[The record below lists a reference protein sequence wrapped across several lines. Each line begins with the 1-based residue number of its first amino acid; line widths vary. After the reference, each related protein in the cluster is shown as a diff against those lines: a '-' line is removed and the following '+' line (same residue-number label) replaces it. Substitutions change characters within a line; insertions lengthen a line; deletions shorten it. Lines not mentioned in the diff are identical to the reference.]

1 LINNKEKLMAD
12 NYTPP
17 EASLQMASENN
28 SGQGK
33 VDDLPEGIKGF
44 SWGAFLLSWIWAI
57 GNSTWIGLLA
67 LVPYVGF
74 IVSIYLGFKGREMA
88 WQNKRW
94 DSVEHFQRV
103 QKQWSFWGV
112 LIIGGIFLLGIVA
125 AIAIPAYQANV

>member
-1 LINNKEKLMAD
+1 MAD

-17 EASLQMASENN
+17 EASLEMASENN

-112 LIIGGIFLLGIVA
+112 LIIGGMFLLGIVA

>member
-1 LINNKEKLMAD
+1 MAD

-17 EASLQMASENN
+17 EESLQMASENN

>member
-1 LINNKEKLMAD
+1 MAD

-17 EASLQMASENN
+17 EASLEMASENN

-67 LVPYVGF
+67 LVPYVGLLCRF
-74 IVSIYLGFKGREMA
+74 IWVLKAEKWHGKINVGIALSIFNEYKNNG
-88 WQNKRW
+88 
-94 DSVEHFQRV
+94 HF
-103 QKQWSFWGV
+103 G
-112 LIIGGIFLLGIVA
+112 A
-125 AIAIPAYQANV
+125 C

>member
-1 LINNKEKLMAD
+1 
-12 NYTPP
+12 
-17 EASLQMASENN
+17 
-28 SGQGK
+28 
-33 VDDLPEGIKGF
+33 
-44 SWGAFLLSWIWAI
+44 
-57 GNSTWIGLLA
+57 
-67 LVPYVGF
+67 
-74 IVSIYLGFKGREMA
+74 MA

>member
-1 LINNKEKLMAD
+1 MAD

-74 IVSIYLGFKGREMA
+74 IVSVYLGFKGREMA

-112 LIIGGIFLLGIVA
+112 LIIGGMFLLGIAA

>member
-1 LINNKEKLMAD
+1 MAD

-17 EASLQMASENN
+17 EASLEMVSENN

-33 VDDLPEGIKGF
+33 VDNLPEGIKGF

-94 DSVEHFQRV
+94 ASVEHFQRV

-112 LIIGGIFLLGIVA
+112 LIIGGIFLLGILS
-125 AIAIPAYQANV
+125 AILIPAIQANA

>member
-1 LINNKEKLMAD
+1 MAD

-125 AIAIPAYQANV
+125 AIATPAYQANV

>member
-1 LINNKEKLMAD
+1 MAD

-17 EASLQMASENN
+17 EASLEMVSENN

-33 VDDLPEGIKGF
+33 VDNLPEGIKGF

-112 LIIGGIFLLGIVA
+112 LIIGGIFLLGILS
-125 AIAIPAYQANV
+125 AILIPAIQANA

>member
-1 LINNKEKLMAD
+1 MAD

-17 EASLQMASENN
+17 VASLQMASENN

>member
-1 LINNKEKLMAD
+1 MAD

-17 EASLQMASENN
+17 EASLEMASENN

-112 LIIGGIFLLGIVA
+112 LIIGGIFLLGILS
-125 AIAIPAYQANV
+125 AILIPAIQANA

>member
-1 LINNKEKLMAD
+1 MAD

-74 IVSIYLGFKGREMA
+74 IVSVYLGFKGREMA

-112 LIIGGIFLLGIVA
+112 LIIGGMFLLGIVA
-125 AIAIPAYQANV
+125 AIASPAYKANV

>member
-1 LINNKEKLMAD
+1 MTD

-74 IVSIYLGFKGREMA
+74 IVSVYLGFKGREMA

>member
-1 LINNKEKLMAD
+1 MAD

-17 EASLQMASENN
+17 EASLEMVSENN

-33 VDDLPEGIKGF
+33 VDNLPEGIKGF
-44 SWGAFLLSWIWAI
+44 SWGAFLLTWIWAI

-112 LIIGGIFLLGIVA
+112 LIIGGIFLLGILS
-125 AIAIPAYQANV
+125 AILIPAIQANA

>member
-1 LINNKEKLMAD
+1 
-12 NYTPP
+12 
-17 EASLQMASENN
+17 
-28 SGQGK
+28 
-33 VDDLPEGIKGF
+33 
-44 SWGAFLLSWIWAI
+44 
-57 GNSTWIGLLA
+57 
-67 LVPYVGF
+67 VPYVGF

>member
-1 LINNKEKLMAD
+1 MAD

-112 LIIGGIFLLGIVA
+112 LIIGGIFLLGILS
-125 AIAIPAYQANV
+125 AILIPAIQANA

>member
-1 LINNKEKLMAD
+1 MAD

-74 IVSIYLGFKGREMA
+74 IVSVYLGFKGREMA

-112 LIIGGIFLLGIVA
+112 LIIGGIVLLGIVA

>member
-1 LINNKEKLMAD
+1 MTD

-17 EASLQMASENN
+17 EASLEIPTENN

-33 VDDLPEGIKGF
+33 VGELPEGVKGF
-44 SWGAFLLSWIWAI
+44 SWGAFFLSWIWAI

-67 LVPYVGF
+67 LVPYIGF

-112 LIIGGIFLLGIVA
+112 LIVGGLFILGIVA
-125 AIAIPAYQANV
+125 AILLPAMQSSSY